1 MKTVPVRIKKVSSID
16 YAAIV
21 LQYFNDDDDASV
33 VNCVV
38 LRVQIDGSTQF
49 TVEDFY
55 SYSKIYQV
63 PNIVNYTEEE
73 LFQFSLLQDTILDIN
88 LVQKLQ
94 KYLWDNFKDMTNST
108 QYEIEVQ
115 Y

>member
-1 MKTVPVRIKKVSSID
+1 MKTVPVRIKKVSSVD

-21 LQYFNDDDDASV
+21 LQGLDGDV

-38 LRVQIDGSTQF
+38 LRVQMNGRTQF
-49 TVEDFY
+49 TVEDLN
-55 SYSKIYQV
+55 STSKIYQV

-73 LFQFSLLQDTILDIN
+73 LFQFSLLQDTIMDIN